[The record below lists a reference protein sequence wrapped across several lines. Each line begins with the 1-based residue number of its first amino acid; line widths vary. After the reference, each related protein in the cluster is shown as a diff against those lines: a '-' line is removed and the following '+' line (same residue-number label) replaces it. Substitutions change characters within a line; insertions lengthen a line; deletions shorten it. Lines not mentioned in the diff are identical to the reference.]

1 MSKNTVERTE
11 GCHVVSFKADPT
23 VSIPKG
29 GAVSVLTGVD
39 YEVTNFINSATG
51 AYSQGVALQAHASGN
66 YDCIPVLLPGPV
78 LRVLAGTGGVTAGN
92 LVNGAVTPGEWIVD
106 TTVPAGFALEGATAG
121 DEFDICYV
129 GEQY

>member
-23 VSIPKG
+23 VAIPKG
-29 GAVSVLTGVD
+29 GAVAVLTGED
-39 YEVTNFINSATG
+39 YEVTNFINGATG
-51 AYSQGVALQAHASGN
+51 AYSQGVALQAHASGV

-78 LRVLAGTGGVTAGN
+78 LRVLYGTGGASAGN
-92 LVNGAVTPGEWIVD
+92 LVNGAVTPGEWIID
-106 TTVPAGFALEGATAG
+106 TSIPAGFALEDAAAG
-121 DEFDICYV
+121 EEGDICYV